1 MELKDRELKDREKN
15 IKGEIIIPKNDMD
28 KFEEQ
33 GMKKIRSIMRKL
45 FDKLIKQN
53 VMTNKPKIIRE
64 KLKDKIIRYIW
75 TLFETER
82 EKNKERNQ
90 RKRKNKMKN

>member
-33 GMKKIRSIMRKL
+33 EMKKIRSIMRKL

-90 RKRKNKMKN
+90 RKRKNIMKN